1 MTHGVMVAL
10 RFLVSSVKV
19 RVLVG
24 QLANFKNP
32 VNIMVCGIF
41 FFNCVAFCGTFS
53 IVTKKPPYFGYLRR
67 FKNYG
72 EKGFRQ

>member
-24 QLANFKNP
+24 QLANLINP
-32 VNIMVCGIF
+32 YKLILYKDF
-41 FFNCVAFCGTFS
+41 FYCTS
-53 IVTKKPPYFGYLRR
+53 VTPLS
-67 FKNYG
+67 NN
-72 EKGFRQ
+72 

>member
-24 QLANFKNP
+24 QQFVNAITYKIGSCIFILKN
-32 VNIMVCGIF
+32 
-41 FFNCVAFCGTFS
+41 VALF
-53 IVTKKPPYFGYLRR
+53 VALYKKIALF
-67 FKNYG
+67 
-72 EKGFRQ
+72 